1 MFLIINY
8 VTDNQKDVANGVDE
22 SNLHVPGSTAEDTKL
37 NGTSNNAAEC
47 GPSSSSSSSSQG
59 LNGSE
64 EKPSLSSLS
73 LLLNDDESDDD
84 DDDEEDDKT
93 FEMTKYV
100 WNKNLIF
107 WDCDYFGKKSINNV
121 LLRIWVD

>member
-8 VTDNQKDVANGVDE
+8 VTDNKKDVANGVDE
-22 SNLHVPGSTAEDTKL
+22 SKLQVPDNTAEQAKL

-47 GPSSSSSSSSQG
+47 GPSSSSSSSQG

-64 EKPSLSSLS
+64 KKPSLSSLS

-84 DDDEEDDKT
+84 DDDKT
-93 FEMTKYV
+93 FEITK
-100 WNKNLIF
+100 
-107 WDCDYFGKKSINNV
+107 
-121 LLRIWVD
+121 